1 MRVQHGGRSDVGV
14 VRSNN
19 EDSFGIDADCR
30 LFVVCDGVGGRAAGE
45 HASRLAVDHVIA
57 TVAGQRPLLEE
68 VAAEDGDAARRSVGQ
83 LLERAVSEAS
93 RRIRREAV
101 AHPEYAG
108 MATTVA
114 LLLVTGS
121 RAFVAHV
128 GDSRVYL
135 LRGGTLH
142 ALTEDHS
149 LANDMRRRGRTIDAG
164 SLMAQY
170 REALTRALGVLD
182 QAQVDLLDLELL
194 AGDRF
199 VLCSDGVHGVVG
211 DALMQQLVASD
222 TSPQAIADAL
232 IDAALHKGAPDNAT
246 AVVVEIAEG
255 EDDAARA
262 RQLRRRLEA
271 IQSVT
276 VFRYLP
282 FADLVRVA
290 GIAREQRLEPG
301 QTFFAEGDHGDSMYI
316 LLDGEVAVQKNGVDF
331 AVLRAGD
338 HFGEMALIERAA
350 RSATV
355 RARSDVAALV
365 IEREDFYGLLS
376 EEQTAVKLLW
386 GLVRMLNARLRA
398 TSDELTTLKMDRQP

>member
-1 MRVQHGGRSDVGV
+1 MKVHHGGRSDVGV

-19 EDSFGIDADCR
+19 EDSFGIDAESR

-45 HASRLAVDHVIA
+45 HASRLAVDHVVA
-57 TVAGQRPLLEE
+57 TVAQQRPLLDTLPSDDEQ
-68 VAAEDGDAARRSVGQ
+68 ARRGVGQ

-93 RRIRREAV
+93 RRIRQQAV
-101 AHPEYAG
+101 AQPEFAG

-114 LLLVTGS
+114 LLLVAGS

-135 LRGGTLH
+135 LRSGVLH
-142 ALTEDHS
+142 LLTEDHS

-164 SLMAQY
+164 SMMAQY

-182 QAQVDLLDLELL
+182 QAQVDLLDLEVL

-211 DALMQQLVASD
+211 EALMQQLVGTDTTPQDIAS
-222 TSPQAIADAL
+222 AL

-255 EDDAARA
+255 DDDSERA

-282 FADLVRVA
+282 FADLMRVT
-290 GIAREQRLEPG
+290 GIAREQRLQPG
-301 QTFFAEGDHGDSMYI
+301 ETFFAEGDHGDSMYI
-316 LLDGEVAVQKNGVDF
+316 LLDGEVAVQKSGVDF

-338 HFGEMALIERAA
+338 HFGEVALIERAA

-355 RARSDVAALV
+355 RARTSVAALV
-365 IEREDFYGLLS
+365 IDREAFYGLLS

-386 GLVRMLNARLRA
+386 GLVRMLNARLRS

>member
-1 MRVQHGGRSDVGV
+1 
-14 VRSNN
+14 
-19 EDSFGIDADCR
+19 
-30 LFVVCDGVGGRAAGE
+30 
-45 HASRLAVDHVIA
+45 
-57 TVAGQRPLLEE
+57 
-68 VAAEDGDAARRSVGQ
+68 
-83 LLERAVSEAS
+83 
-93 RRIRREAV
+93 
-101 AHPEYAG
+101 

-114 LLLVTGS
+114 LLLVAGS

-135 LRGGTLH
+135 LRSGVLH
-142 ALTEDHS
+142 LLTEDHS

-164 SLMAQY
+164 SMMAQY

-182 QAQVDLLDLELL
+182 QAQVDLLDLEVL

-211 DALMQQLVASD
+211 EALMQQLVGTDTTPQDIAS
-222 TSPQAIADAL
+222 AL
-232 IDAALHKGAPDNAT
+232 IDAALHKGAPD
-246 AVVVEIAEG
+246 
-255 EDDAARA
+255 DDSERA

-282 FADLVRVA
+282 FADLMRVT
-290 GIAREQRLEPG
+290 GIAREQRLQPG
-301 QTFFAEGDHGDSMYI
+301 ETFFAEGDHGDSMYI
-316 LLDGEVAVQKNGVDF
+316 LLDGEVAVQKSGVDF

-338 HFGEMALIERAA
+338 HFGEVALIERAA

-355 RARSDVAALV
+355 RARTSVAALV
-365 IEREDFYGLLS
+365 IDREAFYGLLS

-386 GLVRMLNARLRA
+386 GLVRMLNARLRS